1 MSEPQPSTSF
11 YQICDCSTF
20 FNGDN
25 TKHNP
30 GCPMDQRCRYCGQMP
45 WLCKMLRTC
54 YGIFLKQK
62 DRTSIEKLK
71 EIISTIPFQLR
82 HIEAKINNFKKSTH
96 KLSPSTS
103 LGIFHIYQQSSRLQF
118 KQPTAEVVSQMET
131 LLWRMRRLY
140 LNEKKRHEEQKQLRA
155 AENKAK
161 KASEKGNAAKKVE
174 KATKAANQAKGKSMA
189 ASAAASVAASVASSV
204 AASVAASASLLEN

>member
-1 MSEPQPSTSF
+1 MSEANSF
-11 YQICDCSTF
+11 YSFCHCPTF
-20 FNGDN
+20 FGGDN

-30 GCPMDQRCRYCGQMP
+30 SCPNDGRCRYCGQKP
-45 WLCKMLRTC
+45 WLCEMLRTC
-54 YGIFLKQK
+54 CGNFLKQK
-62 DRTSIEKLK
+62 DKQPIE
-71 EIISTIPFQLR
+71 EMRGVMSTIPFQLR
-82 HIEAKINNFKKSTH
+82 HIEARTNNLKSPTN

-103 LGIFHIYQQSSRLQF
+103 LGIFKIYQQSSRLQF

-140 LNEKKRHEEQKQLRA
+140 LNEKKRREEQKQLRA
-155 AENKAK
+155 AENRAK

-174 KATKAANQAKGKSMA
+174 KATKAANQAKGKS
-189 ASAAASVAASVASSV
+189 V

>member
-1 MSEPQPSTSF
+1 MSESKLF
-11 YQICDCSTF
+11 YSICDCLTF
-20 FNGDN
+20 FDGDN
-25 TKHNP
+25 TKHKP
-30 GCPMDQRCRYCGQMP
+30 GCPMDRSCRYCGRKP
-45 WLCKMLRTC
+45 WLCQMLRTC
-54 YGIFLKQK
+54 CGIFLKQK
-62 DRTSIEKLK
+62 DKQPNEENERV
-71 EIISTIPFQLR
+71 ISTISFQLR
-82 HIEAKINNFKKSTH
+82 NIETKISNFKSKIH

-103 LGIFHIYQQSSRLQF
+103 ISIFNIYQQSSRLQF

-189 ASAAASVAASVASSV
+189 ASAASV